1 MAVTQNTLIGRSR
14 GSVGGTTFSKWK
26 GLNVL
31 KSKPESVEQPNT
43 IGQQTQ
49 KNRMALIVQIGR
61 GIKPALDAGF
71 KEQAINQSEF
81 NAFVSENI
89 MTAINAASPPA
100 VTPNFAALEVS
111 KGSLSNTLIN
121 SIVATFAQADVEF
134 NFSNT
139 ATTPDQSL
147 TDLAVAVVINTTSAE
162 VAYIIGADARSTGQT
177 IVTMPSNLTIG
188 DNLECYLFFVKEDY
202 SKASDSQYDQVT
214 V

>member
-100 VTPNFAALEVS
+100 VTPNFPALEVS
-111 KGSLSNTLIN
+111 KGSLSNTLI
-121 SIVATFAQADVEF
+121 SGITATSAQADVDF
-134 NFSNT
+134 AFANT

-147 TDLAVAVVINTTSAE
+147 TDVAVAVVINTTAQE
-162 VAYIIGADARSTGQT
+162 VAYIIGADARSTGST
-177 IVTMPSNLTIG
+177 TVTMPSNLTIG
-188 DNLECYLFFVKEDY
+188 DELECYLFFVKEDY
-202 SKASDSQYDQVT
+202 SKSSDSQYDQV
-214 V
+214 VV

>member
-89 MTAINAASPPA
+89 MTAISAGSPPA
-100 VTPNFAALEVS
+100 VTPNFPALEIS
-111 KGSLSNTLIN
+111 KGSLSNTLI
-121 SIVATFAQADVEF
+121 SSVTSPSAQPDVDFAYA
-134 NFSNT
+134 NT

-147 TDLAVAVVINTTSAE
+147 TDRAVAVVINTTQGE
-162 VAYIIGADARSTGQT
+162 VAYIIGADARSAGSTT
-177 IVTMPSNLTIG
+177 VTMPSNLTIG
-188 DNLECYLFFVKEDY
+188 DVLECYLFFVKEDY
-202 SKASDSQYDQVT
+202 SKASDSQYDQAT